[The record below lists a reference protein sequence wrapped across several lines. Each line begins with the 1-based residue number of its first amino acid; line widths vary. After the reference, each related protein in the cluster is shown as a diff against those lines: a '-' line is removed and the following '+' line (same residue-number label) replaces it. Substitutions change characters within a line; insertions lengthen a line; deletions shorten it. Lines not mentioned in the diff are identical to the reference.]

1 MLPGSFPP
9 MDSSRYQDAVRLVA
23 AIILTNMAGIIGSLF
38 TAPNIPGWY
47 AGLVKPPLNPPSW
60 VFAPVWTTLFVLMGV
75 SLFLLWREGTDR
87 PPVRAALLVFGLQLV
102 LNLLW
107 SVLFFGL
114 QSPLLGLIE
123 IFALWFAIVATIL
136 LAYRVSRPAAYLLV
150 PYLVWVSF
158 ATYLTWAIWT
168 LNP

>member
-1 MLPGSFPP
+1 MHPG
-9 MDSSRYQDAVRLVA
+9 RYLDAVRLVA
-23 AIILTNMAGIIGSLF
+23 AILLTNMAGIIGSLF
-38 TAPNIPGWY
+38 TTPNIPGWY
-47 AGLVKPPLNPPSW
+47 AGLAKPLLTPPSW
-60 VFAPVWTTLFVLMGV
+60 VFAPVWTALFVLMGV
-75 SLFLLWREGTDR
+75 SLFLLWKEGTEK
-87 PPVRAALLVFGLQLV
+87 PGVGAALVFFGLQLG
-102 LNLLW
+102 LNVLW
-107 SVLFFGL
+107 SALFFGL

-123 IFALWFAIVATIL
+123 ILALWLAILATIV

>member
-1 MLPGSFPP
+1 

-23 AIILTNMAGIIGSLF
+23 AIILTNLAGIIGSLF

-47 AGLVKPPLNPPSW
+47 AGLVTPSLNPPSW
-60 VFAPVWTTLFVLMGV
+60 VFAPVWTALFVLMGV

-107 SVLFFGL
+107 SALFFGL

-123 IFALWFAIVATIL
+123 ILVLWLAIVATIL

>member
-23 AIILTNMAGIIGSLF
+23 AIILTNLAGIIGSLF

-47 AGLVKPPLNPPSW
+47 AGLVKPSLNPPSW
-60 VFAPVWTTLFVLMGV
+60 VFAPVWTALFVLMGV

-107 SVLFFGL
+107 SALFFGL

-123 IFALWFAIVATIL
+123 ILVLWLAIVATIL